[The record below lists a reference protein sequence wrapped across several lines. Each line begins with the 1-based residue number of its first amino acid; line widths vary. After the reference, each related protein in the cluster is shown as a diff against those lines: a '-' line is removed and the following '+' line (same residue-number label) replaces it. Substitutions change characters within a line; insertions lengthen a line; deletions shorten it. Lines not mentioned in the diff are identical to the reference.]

1 MAGYM
6 LIEKKMLQPHKADG
20 ITPNARELGFIDY
33 LRELR
38 QEVFPFQ
45 RGSKLR
51 LVGFENVLLDA
62 QDRQQIAADV
72 HGLLAARANELE
84 QMGGFVQVVFEW
96 QLFYGDELWFER
108 GRERIP
114 LRGVF
119 GRVRREQTGLNVYF
133 LTGFN
138 LT

>member
-6 LIEKKMLQPHKADG
+6 LIEEKMLRPHKADG
-20 ITPNARELGFIDY
+20 IAPNARELGFIDY

-38 QEVFPFQ
+38 QEVFPFR
-45 RGSKLR
+45 RGTKLR
-51 LVGFENVLLDA
+51 LVGFENLLLDA
-62 QDRQQIAADV
+62 QDRQKIAEDV
-72 HGLLAARANELE
+72 HGLLAARANELDR
-84 QMGGFVQVVFEW
+84 MGGFVQVVFEW
-96 QLFYGDELWFER
+96 SLFYGDELWFER
-108 GRERIP
+108 GRDRIP

-119 GRVRREQTGLNVYF
+119 GKVKRDHTGSAVYY

>member
-6 LIEKKMLQPHKADG
+6 LIEKKMLQPHKVDG
-20 ITPNARELGFIDY
+20 IPPNAQELGFIDY

-38 QEVFPFQ
+38 QEVFPFA

-51 LVGFENVLLDA
+51 LIGFESVLLDA
-62 QDRQQIAADV
+62 QDRVQIGADI
-72 HGLLAARANELE
+72 HRLLVAPANELNR
-84 QMGGFVQVVFEW
+84 MGGFVQVVFEW
-96 QLFYGDELWFER
+96 PLFYGDELWFER

-119 GRVRREQTGLNVYF
+119 GRAKRDQEASNVYY